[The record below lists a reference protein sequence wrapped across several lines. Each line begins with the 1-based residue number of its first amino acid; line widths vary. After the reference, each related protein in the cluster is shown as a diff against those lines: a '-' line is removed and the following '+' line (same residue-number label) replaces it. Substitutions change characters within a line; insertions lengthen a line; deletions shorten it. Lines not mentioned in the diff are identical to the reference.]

1 MPPWFLVWETRQIV
15 PLTKV
20 GKVEG
25 EADGLGKTKMRMSHS
40 EFEM

>member
-1 MPPWFLVWETRQIV
+1 MV
-15 PLTKV
+15 PSLGNQADSAIGKG

-25 EADGLGKTKMRMSHS
+25 EADGLGKTKIRISHS